1 MKTAAQATVNAVM
14 SDYAD
19 DTSRIARR
27 GDRQRTIAFVPKN
40 HTHYARLARNL
51 KPIDGDIAG
60 IVIVETL
67 VRHPDA
73 LSVSGG
79 YYLQSTDDRAPRS
92 KLIHVRANADGS
104 PNVDHLC
111 RDGGALDVAT
121 RGAWA

>member
-1 MKTAAQATVNAVM
+1 MKTAAKATVDAVM
-14 SDYAD
+14 ADYAS

-27 GDRQRTIAFVPKN
+27 GNQQRTIAFVPA
-40 HTHYARLARNL
+40 THANYARLAREL

-73 LSVSGG
+73 LSISGRF
-79 YYLQSTDDRAPRS
+79 LQSTDDRAPSS
-92 KLIHVRANADGS
+92 KLIHVRAQADGA

>member
-1 MKTAAQATVNAVM
+1 MKTAAKATVDAVM
-14 SDYAD
+14 ADYAS

-27 GDRQRTIAFVPKN
+27 GNQQRTIAFVPAA
-40 HTHYARLARNL
+40 HAHYARLAREL

-73 LSVSGG
+73 LSISGRF
-79 YYLQSTDDRAPRS
+79 LHATDNRAPKS
-92 KLIHVRANADGS
+92 KLIYVRVSADGT
-104 PNVDHLC
+104 PDVDHLC
-111 RDGGALDVAT
+111 RDGGALDIAT